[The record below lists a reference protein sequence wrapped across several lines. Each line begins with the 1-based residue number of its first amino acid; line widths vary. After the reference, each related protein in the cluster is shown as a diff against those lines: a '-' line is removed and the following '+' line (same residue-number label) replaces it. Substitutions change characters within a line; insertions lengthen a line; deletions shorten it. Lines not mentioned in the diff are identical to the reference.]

1 MCAKKSGVGLNR
13 LEFRLLSAHKIDCMK
28 KLCRSW
34 MLFAFGF
41 LVCSLKVSG
50 MTPDS
55 VSSEG
60 SILVIPYLPAMH
72 LSDADFDIAEESEMD
87 QGQVRARFRSGLV
100 KAINKQFT
108 DLYDIR
114 LPEQDFVE
122 QDMRD
127 MDAIYHNLAFEQ
139 DVIYP
144 VKYPQKDS
152 SLIKRKLFRKSDGK
166 NYKPIEKNYMNVV
179 VRDPSLLPD
188 LSKKYNNDY
197 FIFLNELDIKTHFED
212 CINLALKIY
221 QREIKVHYTI
231 FDKTGKQVYGDVAVV
246 QFPSNEN
253 RVDEIAKQNFPRVA
267 DYVLGSMKH
276 LHE

>member
-1 MCAKKSGVGLNR
+1 
-13 LEFRLLSAHKIDCMK
+13 
-28 KLCRSW
+28 

-41 LVCSLKVSG
+41 LVCSWKVSG

-197 FIFLNELDIKTHFED
+197 FIFLNELDIKTHFDD